1 MFVSGLNKWERRE
14 IEPFFMG
21 NDKSLVEA
29 CIRNDRTAQRK
40 LYELYASKL
49 FAVTL
54 RYMKNRSDAE
64 DVLQE
69 AWIKVFKN
77 LESFRFDCP
86 LEAWIR
92 RITINTAIRA
102 LKNQL
107 DGSSHVDT
115 EGLQIEG
122 SLGESG
128 LEQLTWQELVSLIQ
142 SLPGGCRTVFNLYAI
157 EGYKHHEIA
166 DLLGITEGTS
176 KSQYFRAKALLQEKV
191 EKNSV
196 E

>member
-1 MFVSGLNKWERRE
+1 
-14 IEPFFMG
+14 MG

-29 CIRNDRTAQRK
+29 CIQNDRTAQRK

-49 FAVTL
+49 FAVTM
-54 RYMKNRSDAE
+54 RYMKNRADAE

-69 AWIKVFKN
+69 AWVKVFKN

-102 LKNQL
+102 LKNRPDWSL
-107 DGSSHVDT
+107 HIDT
-115 EGLQIEG
+115 EGLQVEG
-122 SLGESG
+122 GLGESG
-128 LEQLTWQELVSLIQ
+128 LEQLTWQELVSFIQ
-142 SLPGGCRTVFNLYAI
+142 ALPDGCRMVFNLYAV

-166 DLLGITEGTS
+166 TLLGITEGTS

-191 EKNSV
+191 NKSAV

>member
-1 MFVSGLNKWERRE
+1 M
-14 IEPFFMG
+14 
-21 NDKSLVEA
+21 EA
-29 CIRNDRTAQRK
+29 CIQNDRTAQRK
-40 LYELYASKL
+40 LYELYTSKL
-49 FAVTL
+49 FAVTM

-69 AWIKVFKN
+69 AWVKVFKN

-102 LKNQL
+102 LKNRP
-107 DGSSHVDT
+107 DWSSHIDT
-115 EGLQIEG
+115 EGLQVEG

-128 LEQLTWQELVSLIQ
+128 LEQLTWQELVSCIQ
-142 SLPGGCRTVFNLYAI
+142 ALPDGCRMVFNLYAV

-166 DLLGITEGTS
+166 TLLGITEGTS

-191 EKNSV
+191 NKSAV

>member
-1 MFVSGLNKWERRE
+1 
-14 IEPFFMG
+14 
-21 NDKSLVEA
+21 
-29 CIRNDRTAQRK
+29 AQRK

-49 FAVTL
+49 FAVTM
-54 RYMKNRSDAE
+54 RYMKNRADAE

-69 AWIKVFKN
+69 AWVKVFKN

-102 LKNQL
+102 LKNRPDWSL
-107 DGSSHVDT
+107 HIDT
-115 EGLQIEG
+115 EGLQVEG
-122 SLGESG
+122 GLGESG
-128 LEQLTWQELVSLIQ
+128 LEQLTWRELVSFIQ
-142 SLPGGCRTVFNLYAI
+142 ALPDGCRMVFNLYAV

-166 DLLGITEGTS
+166 TLLGITEGTS

-191 EKNSV
+191 NKSAV